1 MGLFGEMFR
10 SGGPAMR
17 YRSDFSYLPYLAH
30 LPLILLAQWWVRDW
44 PLSPFIKFPFVCGIV
59 TGLLLVTYRYCVR
72 YTWLGT
78 LLNGPRQRPL
88 PSEP

>member
-1 MGLFGEMFR
+1 MFR
-10 SGGPAMR
+10 SESPAMR
-17 YRSDFSYLPYLAH
+17 YVSDSSYWLYLAH
-30 LPLILLAQWWVRDW
+30 LPMILLAQWWVRDW

-78 LLNGPRQRPL
+78 LLNGPRQR
-88 PSEP
+88 